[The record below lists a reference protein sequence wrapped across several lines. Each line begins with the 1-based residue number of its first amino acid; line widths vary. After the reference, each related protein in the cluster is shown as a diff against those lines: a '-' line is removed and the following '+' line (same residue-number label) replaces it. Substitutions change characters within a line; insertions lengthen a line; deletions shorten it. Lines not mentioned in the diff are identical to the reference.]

1 MYIITV
7 YSLRVKKQAQF
18 ILKIATVQEILQKK
32 REIALVNLSVRRV
45 STHLKFVLPPLYAPF
60 SRSLAAENPDMQYA
74 FGAFLLEVRRALET
88 ASFFVPGRQKK
99 RFLRSAFF
107 NKSNSLLWI
116 CKIPFGRRLI
126 DLPFCADRKFH
137 APKGFFRIC
146 RKVNIIRKSLAYNS
160 FAAMIILYYSHYS
173 PLPVA
178 NKSALQKRG
187 RRER

>member
-45 STHLKFVLPPLYAPF
+45 STHLKFVFTPSFRTF

-88 ASFFVPGRQKK
+88 ASFFPGRQKK
-99 RFLRSAFF
+99 ALPAKRFLIKEIR
-107 NKSNSLLWI
+107 
-116 CKIPFGRRLI
+116 C
-126 DLPFCADRKFH
+126 C
-137 APKGFFRIC
+137 GFA
-146 RKVNIIRKSLAYNS
+146 KYPSDA
-160 FAAMIILYYSHYS
+160 
-173 PLPVA
+173 
-178 NKSALQKRG
+178 G
-187 RRER
+187 

>member
-1 MYIITV
+1 MKYKCPPFRITV
-7 YSLRVKKQAQF
+7 DILYCYRFTKLVMTFNRMLGRNLWEIMNIRQVLRYQ
-18 ILKIATVQEILQKK
+18 
-32 REIALVNLSVRRV
+32 
-45 STHLKFVLPPLYAPF
+45 LYVG
-60 SRSLAAENPDMQYA
+60 AEP
-74 FGAFLLEVRRALET
+74 
-88 ASFFVPGRQKK
+88 
-99 RFLRSAFF
+99 F
-107 NKSNSLLWI
+107 NKRNPLLWI

-187 RRER
+187 RRERWDKNNFRGTTAAAVPLHFLKAARRNGRWDK